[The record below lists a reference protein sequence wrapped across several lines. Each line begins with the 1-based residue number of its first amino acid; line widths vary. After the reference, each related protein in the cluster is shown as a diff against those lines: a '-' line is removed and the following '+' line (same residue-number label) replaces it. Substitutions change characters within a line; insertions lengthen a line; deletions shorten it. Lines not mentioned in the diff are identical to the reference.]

1 MLCIRVST
9 INNVKKSTNYT
20 RRLSVILAKKKF
32 TKRQL
37 RPGNAHVDAA
47 DGHDHAREEAPKDQP
62 EVSPGN
68 KILYLSVRII
78 SFSILAMKV
87 TS

>member
-20 RRLSVILAKKKF
+20 RRLSVDLAKK
-32 TKRQL
+32 
-37 RPGNAHVDAA
+37 RPGDAHVDAA

-68 KILYLSVRII
+68 KILYLRVRII
-78 SFSILAMKV
+78 SFSTLAMKV